1 MAPRKRTPAKK
12 KRPAASAHRQSGRK
26 VGTRDEWG
34 VKVRSAKQM
43 KGWDAA
49 KKAAYKSR
57 TSTTGPVYLYDRT
70 TGVYTKHTSSGTYST
85 GKARGGYGPT
95 KRYVR
100 VSERT
105 FNAGQNAGPDA
116 HRTWPGGTSQPWSRG
131 DHTDRKTVIKKRKKK
146 LAAGKK
152 KSKWAGRTNTTKA
165 ERTAAQ
171 KKAAYAKKKRNA
183 RNKY

>member
-12 KRPAASAHRQSGRK
+12 KRPASAAHRKSGRK

-34 VKVRSAKQM
+34 VQVRSAKKM
-43 KGWDAA
+43 KGWDAQK
-49 KKAAYKSR
+49 KKAYASR
-57 TSTTGPVYLYDRT
+57 TSSTGPVYLYDQT
-70 TGVYTKHTSSGTYST
+70 TGVYTKHTNSGTYST

-95 KRYVR
+95 KRYIR

-105 FNAGQNAGPDA
+105 FNAGQNAGPDVHQTA
-116 HRTWPGGTSQPWSRG
+116 NGAWSRG
-131 DHTDRKTVIKKRKKK
+131 DHTDRTTVIKKRRKK

-152 KSKWAGRTNTTKA
+152 KSKWAGRSNTTKS
-165 ERTAAQ
+165 ERTAAA
-171 KKAAYAKKKRNA
+171 KKSAYQKKKRNA